1 MLHSVCNKFPSP
13 LRCHRPAFAALPSFN
28 FHPENPM
35 TLALPQGLQ
44 INAPILPGFETIL
57 TLPALELVA
66 KLHRAFEPRRQ
77 ELLAARA
84 ARTLRLD
91 AGERPDFLTETAQ
104 IRAGDWKVAPI
115 PKALQCRRV
124 EITGPVDAK
133 MVINAFNSG
142 ADSYMTDFEDSNS
155 PVWANQIQG
164 QINLGQAIRRTLV
177 LESNGKTYKLNDKI
191 ATLQV
196 RPRGWHLDEKHV
208 TVDGQRVHGGIFD
221 FALFMFHNAKE
232 LIARGAGPYFYLPKM
247 ESHLEARLWNDVFVM
262 AQNELG
268 LPQGTIK
275 ATVLIETILA
285 AFEMDEILYE
295 LREHSAGLNAGRWDY
310 IFSCIKKFKVDRDF
324 CLADRAKVTM
334 TAPFMRAYAL
344 LLLKTC
350 HKRGAPAIGG
360 MSALIPIKNDP
371 EKNAI
376 AMQGIINDKKRD
388 ATDGYDGGWVAHP
401 GLVEPAMKEFM
412 AVLGD
417 RPNQFDKQRDDVQAS
432 AAQLLDFQPE
442 APITEAGL
450 RMNINVGIHYLG
462 AWLAGNGCVPIHNLM
477 EDAATAEISRSQVW
491 QWIRSPKGVL
501 DDGRKVTA
509 EMVRALVPEELAKIK
524 SGGFEGRFDRAAEI
538 FEQMSTQDAF
548 AEFLTLPLYEE
559 I

>member
-1 MLHSVCNKFPSP
+1 MSI
-13 LRCHRPAFAALPSFN
+13 ALPAGMEITGEIK
-28 FHPENPM
+28 PGYEQILTPDA
-35 TLALPQGLQ
+35 LAL
-44 INAPILPGFETIL
+44 
-57 TLPALELVA
+57 VA
-66 KLHRAFEPRRQ
+66 QLARAFEPRRQ
-77 ELLAARA
+77 ELLARRVERAR
-84 ARTLRLD
+84 RLD
-91 AGERPDFLTETAQ
+91 AGERPDFLAETAH
-104 IRAGDWKVAPI
+104 IRNGDWKIAPI
-115 PKALQCRRV
+115 PQALECRRV
-124 EITGPVDAK
+124 EITGPVERK
-133 MVINAFNSG
+133 MVINALNSG
-142 ADSYMTDFEDSNS
+142 ADSYMTDFEDSNT
-155 PVWANQIQG
+155 PNWDNQLSG
-164 QINLGQAIRRTLV
+164 QINMRDAVRRTIA
-177 LESNGKTYKLNDKI
+177 LEANGKSYKLNDKI
-191 ATLQV
+191 ATLVV

-208 TVDGQRVHGGIFD
+208 LVDGKRISGGMFD

-232 LIARGAGPYFYLPKM
+232 QLARGAGPYFYLPKM
-247 ESHLEARLWNDVFVM
+247 ESHLEARLWNDIFVM
-262 AQNELG
+262 TQDVLG

-310 IFSCIKKFKVDRDF
+310 IFSCIKKFKLDKEF

-371 EKNAI
+371 EKNET
-376 AMQGIINDKKRD
+376 AMAGVRNDKARD

-401 GLVEPAMKEFM
+401 GLVDLAMGEFRK
-412 AVLGD
+412 VLGD
-417 RPNQFDKQRDDVQAS
+417 APNQIGKQRPDVEVT
-432 AAQLLDFQPE
+432 AAQLLDFKPE
-442 APITEAGL
+442 TPITEAGL
-450 RMNINVGIHYLG
+450 RYNINVGIHYLG

-491 QWIRSPKGVL
+491 QWIRTPKGVL
-501 DDGRKVTA
+501 EDGRRVTA
-509 EMVRALVPEELAKIK
+509 GMVRAMIPEELAKVK
-524 SGGFEGRFDRAAEI
+524 EVARDGTPQHYERAAQI
-538 FEQMSTQDAF
+538 FEKMSTSDDF

>member
-1 MLHSVCNKFPSP
+1 M
-13 LRCHRPAFAALPSFN
+13 R
-28 FHPENPM
+28 E
-35 TLALPQGLQ
+35 
-44 INAPILPGFETIL
+44 
-57 TLPALELVA
+57 
-66 KLHRAFEPRRQ
+66 
-77 ELLAARA
+77 
-84 ARTLRLD
+84 
-91 AGERPDFLTETAQ
+91 
-104 IRAGDWKVAPI
+104 GDWKVAPV
-115 PKALQCRRV
+115 PPALHCRRV
-124 EITGPVDAK
+124 EITGPVEAK

-142 ADSYMTDFEDSNS
+142 ADSYMTDFEDSNT
-155 PVWANQIQG
+155 PNWHNQLQG
-164 QINLGQAIRRTLV
+164 QVNLKAAVRRTLT
-177 LESNGKTYKLNDKI
+177 LDSNDKHYKLADKI

-208 TVDGQRVHGGIFD
+208 TIDGQRVSGGIFD
-221 FALFMFHNAKE
+221 FALFLFHNAKE
-232 LIARGAGPYFYLPKM
+232 QIARGAGPFFYLPKM

-262 AQNELG
+262 AQNEIG
-268 LPQGTIK
+268 LPQGTVK

-285 AFEMDEILYE
+285 AFEMEEILYE

-310 IFSCIKKFKVDRDF
+310 IFSCIKKFKVDKNF

-334 TAPFMRAYAL
+334 TAPFMRSYAL

-401 GLVEPAMKEFM
+401 GLVEPAMKEFV

-417 RPNQFDKQRDDVQAS
+417 KPNQFDKQRDDVNV
-432 AAQLLDFQPE
+432 AAKDLLDFQPE
-442 APITEAGL
+442 TPITEAGL

-462 AWLAGNGCVPIHNLM
+462 SWLAGNGCVPIHNLM

-491 QWIRSPKGVL
+491 QWIRSPKGKL
-501 DDGRKVTA
+501 EDGRKVTA
-509 EMVRALVPEELAKIK
+509 EMVRALIPEELAKVK
-524 SGGFEGRFDRAAEI
+524 AFVGGDTKTYDRAGEI
-538 FEQMSTQDAF
+538 FEQMSTSEDF